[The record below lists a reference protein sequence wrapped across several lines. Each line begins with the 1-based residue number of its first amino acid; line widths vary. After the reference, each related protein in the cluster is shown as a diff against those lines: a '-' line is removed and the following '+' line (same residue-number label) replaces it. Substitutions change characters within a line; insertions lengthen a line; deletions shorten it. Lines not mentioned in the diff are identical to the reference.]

1 MEILSQENLRFF
13 STSVCLTPLLFI
25 FRRKERRRLRR
36 LLPQSK
42 LMQKAKASMDTD
54 SRPNDREKEE
64 ENAMGSAESENES
77 GNENLSSSEPETNLG
92 QFEVNEK
99 DVVEIDIGVDE
110 MID

>member
-1 MEILSQENLRFF
+1 
-13 STSVCLTPLLFI
+13 
-25 FRRKERRRLRR
+25 
-36 LLPQSK
+36 
-42 LMQKAKASMDTD
+42 MDTD

-64 ENAMGSAESENES
+64 ENAMGSAESENE
-77 GNENLSSSEPETNLG
+77 NLSSSEPEANLG

>member
-1 MEILSQENLRFF
+1 
-13 STSVCLTPLLFI
+13 
-25 FRRKERRRLRR
+25 
-36 LLPQSK
+36 
-42 LMQKAKASMDTD
+42 MDTD
-54 SRPNDREKEE
+54 SRPNDREKDE

-77 GNENLSSSEPETNLG
+77 LSSSEPEVNLG

>member
-1 MEILSQENLRFF
+1 
-13 STSVCLTPLLFI
+13 
-25 FRRKERRRLRR
+25 
-36 LLPQSK
+36 
-42 LMQKAKASMDTD
+42 MDTD

-77 GNENLSSSEPETNLG
+77 GNENLSSSEPEANLD